1 MAKTAAG
8 RVALMAIHP
17 RFAYAILDGTKQV
30 EFRKRRVAPDITR
43 VLIYATS
50 PVQKVVGSF
59 TISEIVVDAPD
70 LIWDEFGEF
79 GVIERDA
86 FAEYYATSDAAVA
99 IRVEGTERFERPLAL
114 SELEPS
120 PSIPQSFSYLPT
132 SVLK

>member
-1 MAKTAAG
+1 
-8 RVALMAIHP
+8 MAIHP
-17 RFAYAILDGTKQV
+17 RYADAILDGTKQV
-30 EFRKRRVAPDITR
+30 EFRKRRVAPDITK

-50 PVQKVVGSF
+50 PIQKVVGSF
-59 TISEIVVDAPD
+59 TISDIVVDAPD

-79 GVIERDA
+79 GVIERAA

-132 SVLK
+132 SVLA